1 MRKFFLLIFIFIF
14 QISYGHSISLPQGNL
29 EIKDNKIIDSYG
41 NSVEKKAYQKIIITD
56 PAIVEIFYILEAE
69 ENILAIANPTLS
81 GIYPEEKTDKLTSV
95 GTIRNPSIE
104 MIVSLEP
111 DLVITYPGTTGLAA
125 DLKNLD
131 IPVLTTIATNID
143 RIYENIEL
151 CGIVTGKEELAQKI
165 ITQSKNKVES
175 HREKN
180 KDKKKIRGI
189 ILFSTSPMM
198 TFSDAT
204 LPGEVLQILGV
215 ENIANQTGMEMPIL
229 SNEFILE
236 ENPDFIAGSMSINDL
251 EDLKKSIAI
260 LADTKA
266 FKKGNLFIID
276 SNKIVRG
283 SPRIFEA
290 IDELAEILAALNL
303 EDN

>member
-1 MRKFFLLIFIFIF
+1 MRKIFLLIFIFIF

-81 GIYPEEKTDKLTSV
+81 GIYPEEKTDKLTRV

-125 DLKNLD
+125 DLKNMD

>member
-1 MRKFFLLIFIFIF
+1 MRKIFLLIFIFIF

-131 IPVLTTIATNID
+131 IPVLTTIAINID

-189 ILFSTSPMM
+189 ILFSTSPMV